1 MESWWVQIQWYRYR
15 NSRGGVVMKNI
26 KNIVLITLLMSSTL
40 FATVNTGIKVPYIEF
55 PMKEGKGMYST
66 KGKCNMCHSWGYT
79 LNQGLQ
85 SKKFW
90 QNKVM
95 KMILTFKAPIA
106 IKEVD
111 TVVEYL
117 YTNYGNG
124 ELE

>member
-1 MESWWVQIQWYRYR
+1 MTRFKKLLLTI
-15 NSRGGVVMKNI
+15 
-26 KNIVLITLLMSSTL
+26 LISVSPL
-40 FATVNTGIKVPYIEF
+40 FAQVKGGITVPYIDF

-90 QNKVM
+90 QEKVM
-95 KMILTFKAPIA
+95 KMILIFKAPIEDKH
-106 IKEVD
+106 IDEV
-111 TVVEYL
+111 VNYL
-117 YTNYGNG
+117 FENYGNG